1 MKKLPK
7 IKSLGELRRLARE
20 DARYLALAVAAANNL
35 GGNVKDGDLD
45 GAMRWLNM
53 NADET
58 DEAGVVKEVNF
69 VEYEA
74 RAAAGLAG
82 CADRRIAIEFSTREY
97 EADHG
102 SKPRG
107 RGSWA
112 FVDQVHAKRDDYL
125 KFVFWSP
132 ANLTFGAA
140 KKAAAAH
147 FKAQANFSGVIS
159 VCS

>member
-1 MKKLPK
+1 MKTLQKV
-7 IKSLGELRRLARE
+7 KSLGELRRLARE
-20 DARYLALAVAAANNL
+20 DPRYLALAVAAANNL

-45 GAMRWLNM
+45 GAMRWLGM

-58 DEAGVVKEVNF
+58 DEAGVVEEVNF
-69 VEYEA
+69 V
-74 RAAAGLAG
+74 RAHA
-82 CADRRIAIEFSTREY
+82 ADRAVEFSTREY

-102 SKPRG
+102 AKPRG
-107 RGSWA
+107 RGTWA
-112 FVDQVHAKRDDYL
+112 FVDQTHAKRDDYL